1 MAIRPALLSRQTIAE
16 ARLFRCRPHSKLPSL
31 HGRRFWNPVL
41 FVIYIA
47 EQREIG
53 LGLNTHLFEF
63 DCFFAHEATFNGR
76 SAVGLGVF
84 SLTILQ
90 QQIIAGFDRLVRR
103 CSLRRRTRFWGFAC

>member
-1 MAIRPALLSRQTIAE
+1 MYDAL
-16 ARLFRCRPHSKLPSL
+16 
-31 HGRRFWNPVL
+31 WNPVL

-53 LGLNTHLFEF
+53 LGLNTHIFEF

-90 QQIIAGFDRLVRR
+90 QQIIAGFHRLVTCRPDILTYDQ
-103 CSLRRRTRFWGFAC
+103 SDLLVQQN

>member
-1 MAIRPALLSRQTIAE
+1 MYDAL
-16 ARLFRCRPHSKLPSL
+16 
-31 HGRRFWNPVL
+31 WNPVL

-53 LGLNTHLFEF
+53 LGLNTHIFEF

-90 QQIIAGFDRLVRR
+90 QQIIAGFHRLVLTCRADILTYDQ
-103 CSLRRRTRFWGFAC
+103 SDLPVQEN

>member
-1 MAIRPALLSRQTIAE
+1 MRYCIW
-16 ARLFRCRPHSKLPSL
+16 RLDQPFFLGKPSL
-31 HGRRFWNPVL
+31 KHDCSGVALTRNFRVFMYDALWNPVL

-53 LGLNTHLFEF
+53 LGLNTHIFEF

-90 QQIIAGFDRLVRR
+90 QQIIAGFHRLV
-103 CSLRRRTRFWGFAC
+103 

>member
-1 MAIRPALLSRQTIAE
+1 MYDAL
-16 ARLFRCRPHSKLPSL
+16 
-31 HGRRFWNPVL
+31 WNPVL

-53 LGLNTHLFEF
+53 LGLNTHIFEF

-103 CSLRRRTRFWGFAC
+103 CPSRRRTLFWRFACWLKHDQVWWRYPRPRFLH